1 MFMKHIVVCTG
12 VALLGHAYLTM
23 AGDKAQSSE
32 PSAYVKVEV
41 KGKLVH
47 KDNMYY
53 VETSDATFSDFKLLV
68 GLERAEDKNRALD
81 RHLEGLDGK
90 AVIAY
95 GYLDCRRITQE
106 NAKIYLYLSSERQ
119 VKAAN

>member
-1 MFMKHIVVCTG
+1 MFMKYIVVCMA
-12 VALLGHAYLTM
+12 VALLGHAFLTM
-23 AGDKAQSSE
+23 ARDRAQPSE

-68 GLERAEDKNRALD
+68 GLGRAEDKNRALD
-81 RHLEGLDGK
+81 RHLESLEGK

-106 NAKIYLYLSSERQ
+106 NAKIYLYLYNETQ
-119 VKAAN
+119 VKPVN

>member
-1 MFMKHIVVCTG
+1 M
-12 VALLGHAYLTM
+12 M
-23 AGDKAQSSE
+23 AGDKAQPPE

-47 KDNMYY
+47 KDYMYY
-53 VETSDATFSDFKLLV
+53 VETGDATFSDFKLLV
-68 GLERAEDKNRALD
+68 GLERSEDKNRALD
-81 RHLEGLDGK
+81 RHLESLEGK

-106 NAKIYLYLSSERQ
+106 NATIYLYLSNETQ
-119 VKAAN
+119 VKPIN